1 MKRCIQ
7 TIWSTVSHNLRF
19 ILGISAF
26 AMALMSPLL
35 IPVITTLDICGSK
48 KALLSGAMIFGVPEV
63 ATIAAIFLLGRERL
77 QRFKIWL
84 LETLFKLK
92 PSRRSTRRLYYTGLG
107 LMMLVG
113 PIMNVILFYLP
124 GYFPEWIGYRQW
136 LGISCD
142 VIFVVALF
150 IAGEQLWGKIEAI
163 FRFDEV
169 SPVQG

>member
-7 TIWSTVSHNLRF
+7 TIWSTVSHHLRF
-19 ILGISAF
+19 ILGIAAF

-48 KALLSGAMIFGVPEV
+48 KALLSGAMI
-63 ATIAAIFLLGRERL
+63 
-77 QRFKIWL
+77 
-84 LETLFKLK
+84 
-92 PSRRSTRRLYYTGLG
+92 
-107 LMMLVG
+107 LVG

-150 IAGEQLWGKIEAI
+150 IAGEQLWEKIEAI